1 MASVRE
7 GVELNILIVAEQA
20 VKLPG
25 IGHIGLRDPW
35 MDRST
40 WHKAPVI
47 EQVSDAN

>member
-1 MASVRE
+1 
-7 GVELNILIVAEQA
+7 LA

-40 WHKAPVI
+40 WRKAPVM